1 MTVPDTDQDDTLSES
16 RLSSLR
22 SDSEAR
28 LEFLLERDALVER
41 DDGRIMA
48 SQGFESHRGIYVDTY
63 SDSSDEEFQQT
74 VADLFGLSRS
84 AAASR
89 IEDLSLT
96 RWEIATYLTLRE
108 WLDVDLPQDALL
120 ELAAMTAEAGTAS
133 PVPLGMDELFDEDW
147 EDFVADNGDAVLFVF
162 QQSCDPCEAMKREL
176 DEIRDH
182 APEAVAFAGLNGDEV
197 PEFRREFDVT
207 VAPTTLVFADG
218 DLAAKKEGYADPE
231 TLAETF
237 EEAF

>member
-1 MTVPDTDQDDTLSES
+1 MADTNPDTELSADTLG
-16 RLSSLR
+16 RLR
-22 SDSEAR
+22 SDPEAR
-28 LEFLLERDALVER
+28 LEFLLEREVLVER

-48 SQGFESHRGIYVDTY
+48 SQAFEGHRGIYVDTY

-84 AAASR
+84 GAATR

-108 WLDVDLPQDALL
+108 WFDVDLPQDALL

-147 EDFVADNGDAVLFVF
+147 ADFVADHGDVVLFVF
-162 QQSCDPCEAMKREL
+162 QQACDPCEAMKREL
-176 DEIRDH
+176 DEIREQ
-182 APEAVAFAGLNGDEV
+182 APADVAFAGLNGEEV

-218 DLAAKKEGYADPE
+218 DLAAEKEGYASPE
-231 TLAETF
+231 TLAAAF
-237 EEAF
+237 EDVY